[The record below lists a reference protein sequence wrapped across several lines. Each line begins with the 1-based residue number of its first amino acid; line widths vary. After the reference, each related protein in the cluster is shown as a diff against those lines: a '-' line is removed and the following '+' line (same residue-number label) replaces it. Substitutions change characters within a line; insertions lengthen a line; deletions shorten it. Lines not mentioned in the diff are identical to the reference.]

1 MTEHKALLLNV
12 TEHWQHVLLLSFTVR
27 EVFLLRQVIGQGGS
41 YLDTYF
47 LLPAVLLL
55 PQVFGSVL

>member
-1 MTEHKALLLNV
+1 MTEHKALLLTV

-27 EVFLLRQVIGQGGS
+27 EVFLLRQGIGQGSS
-41 YLDTYF
+41 YLDIYF